1 MRSRSRLLVP
11 LVVCAVTLGSASVA
25 SATTDTLGTHAGPPL
40 VARSSQV
47 ADTASPAIGALP
59 SGSRV
64 SSSTFQGDCSWVTCT
79 IRLNRAATRNAR
91 DASWLIGAAAGACA
105 VVTEGAGAVVCGAAI
120 APAAVTLAV
129 AAGRYYESGRCLG
142 IKFTHPP
149 VPSVAWPSSV
159 KYGTRNCS

>member
-11 LVVCAVTLGSASVA
+11 LLVCAVTLGSASVA
-25 SATTDTLGTHAGPPL
+25 SATTDALGTHDGPPL
-40 VARSSQV
+40 VAPSSRV
-47 ADTASPAIGALP
+47 ANTASPAVGALP
-59 SGSRV
+59 GGVQAR
-64 SSSTFQGDCSWVTCT
+64 SSTFQGDCSWVTCT

-120 APAAVTLAV
+120 APAAVVLAV
-129 AAGRYYESGRCLG
+129 AAGRYYESGDCLG

-159 KYGTRNCS
+159 EHGTHNCS